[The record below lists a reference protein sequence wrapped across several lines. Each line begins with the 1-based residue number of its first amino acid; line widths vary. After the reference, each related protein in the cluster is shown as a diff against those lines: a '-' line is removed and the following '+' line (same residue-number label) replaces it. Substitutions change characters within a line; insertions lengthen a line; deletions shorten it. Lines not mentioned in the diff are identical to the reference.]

1 MKHPILPAAFVAA
14 FCVAAPQP
22 GLASAKGW
30 DTASSIG
37 AYGLSAVAIGLPL
50 AKHDGKGALQAG
62 GSLAAA
68 QIVTIGLKEAFP
80 EVRPD
85 GSDRKSFPSG
95 HTSQSFAA
103 AATLYNREG
112 ASIGIPAMLVATFV
126 GVARVKADKHH
137 WYDCVAGAGIG
148 LAAGFVIT
156 HRRTQAQ
163 SAFIPWGDSH
173 GGGITYAARF

>member
-163 SAFIPWGDSH
+163 SALIPWGDSH